1 MGIGNEWER
10 DYDLNEARK
19 HPPSRGEAAH
29 QTQALAKLRAWYE
42 SAPTPE
48 AGGLLVLPTGGGKT
62 FTAVRFLCRN
72 PLSDGYKVLWLAHT
86 HHLLE
91 QALDSFGKRGDAAGE
106 MEVGLIHEP
115 KERLRTRVVSGT
127 PGHSRIAAIT
137 RDDDVVICT
146 LQTAVRGY
154 REKHASLRAFLDA
167 AKGKLMV
174 VFDEAHHAP
183 APSYT
188 EFILALRREEPKMK
202 LLGLTATPMY
212 NDDKREGWLAKLF
225 PQKIL
230 FEVSAS
236 RLIAAGILAK
246 PIPIP
251 CNTRFEPKFDAVQ
264 FQRWRAT
271 YQDVPEDLIT
281 QLAKNQQRNDMI
293 WTTYVDRRLEF
304 GKTIIFADR
313 WFQCDYLREKLLAKG
328 VRVDVVYSH
337 VDADPASVEGRNLR
351 TRDDNAVVLKKFRDG
366 QLDVLI
372 NVRMLTEGTDVPMVQ
387 SVFLTRQTTSPI
399 LLRQMVGRALR
410 GPKFGGTDTANIVL
424 FMDDWREAI
433 QWAELDE
440 LWSKETGES
449 AREPKKRLPLQLVS
463 IDLIRRLARQ
473 MESGEIGPAS
483 FLELLPLGWYVPE
496 FEVEVS
502 GSDDSQY
509 VRPMVL
515 VYDDEKQSYDAFLAE
530 VGKADLHH
538 FNDPALQLDA
548 VKAQMDGWQNKH
560 FTDKRIHAS
569 GLGINLF
576 HLVRHVA
583 QPGGQPPPFFPFEHR
598 EEHDLMPL
606 AKVAAAEDWGPTRT
620 RQRLEAIYL
629 DERRFWRAIFPN
641 FYQFCDQFRLLVEG
655 EIQRT
660 TGAGGRT
667 PPDNV
672 IASPPP
678 PPPGEPSEDLKREVI
693 RRDGSHCLCCGNTR
707 RLQVDHIISRYHG
720 GTNDP
725 ANLQTLCSIC
735 NRDKDIQEMHFRK
748 TGTLLKSAPPLRFP
762 PGFGSADLVDLA
774 QDIQRTINMFYQ
786 CAAVDEIEIKSKGVK
801 RREWRIRLRSN
812 NPRAWFEE
820 HMAELFE
827 RVRAV
832 QAGDRSDPVR
842 SISLEAPDGNKDA
855 FHVSFDEV
863 VAKKVSPPEQ
873 GPVGYVSC
881 ADPAS
886 AVEACDMVG
895 EPLVE
900 FKDHDGKIL
909 HDRFLSWRRK
919 HPEGFYLA
927 IKSKLKGNLHS
938 VSCWHQGSLRF
949 KDSGGSSATKD
960 LKVCAGTQGELA
972 SWARSRGIELS
983 RCAHCL

>member
-1 MGIGNEWER
+1 MSVGNEWDR

-19 HPPSRGEAAH
+19 HPSKRAEAAH

-42 SAPTPE
+42 SAPMPD

-91 QALDSFGKRGDAAGE
+91 QALDSFGKRGDSDDE

-154 REKHASLRAFLDA
+154 REKHAALRAFLDA

-246 PIPIP
+246 PIPIHYK
-251 CNTRFEPKFDAVQ
+251 TEFTPKFDAVQ

-271 YQDVPEDLIT
+271 YQDVPENVIT
-281 QLAKNQQRNDMI
+281 QLALNQQRNDMI
-293 WTTYVDRRLEF
+293 WSTYVDRRQEF

-313 WFQCDYLREKLLAKG
+313 WFQCEYLRKELRAKG
-328 VRVDVVYSH
+328 VRADVVYSH
-337 VDADPASVEGRNLR
+337 VDAEPASVEGRNNR
-351 TRDDNAVVLKKFRDG
+351 TRDDNAKVLNDFRND

-372 NVRMLTEGTDVPMVQ
+372 NVRMLTEGTDVPSVQ

-424 FMDDWREAI
+424 FTDDWREAI

-440 LWSKETGES
+440 LWGTATVGSTVDR
-449 AREPKKRLPLQLVS
+449 RERLPLELVS

-473 MESGEIGPAS
+473 MESGEIGPVS
-483 FLELLPLGWYVPE
+483 FLTLLPLGWYVPE
-496 FEVEVS
+496 FDVEVS
-502 GSDDSQY
+502 GSEDTEHI
-509 VRPMVL
+509 RPMVL
-515 VYDDEKQSYDAFLAE
+515 VYEDEKERYEAFLAH
-530 VGKADLHH
+530 VARGSLGH
-538 FNDPALQLDA
+538 FADPALQLDT
-548 VKAQMDGWQNKH
+548 VKTQMEGWQDE
-560 FTDKRIHAS
+560 FFADKCVRTS

-576 HLVRHVA
+576 HLARHLA
-583 QPGGQPPPFFPFEHR
+583 QTGGQPPPFFPFEHR
-598 EEHDLMPL
+598 DEHDLTPQVKI
-606 AKVAAAEDWGPTRT
+606 AVAEDWGPSRT
-620 RQRLEAIYL
+620 RQQLEGIYH
-629 DERRFWRAIFPN
+629 DERRFWRAMFPSFDLFRN
-641 FYQFCDQFRLLVEG
+641 QFRLLVEA

-660 TGAGGRT
+660 TGAGGTTRQGES
-667 PPDNV
+667 V

-693 RRDGSHCLCCGNTR
+693 RRDGSRCLCCGSTR

-720 GTNDP
+720 GSNDP
-725 ANLQTLCSIC
+725 ANLQTLCAVCNQHVSI
-735 NRDKDIQEMHFRK
+735 REMHFRK
-748 TGTLLKSAPPLRFP
+748 TGTLLKSAPLLQFP
-762 PGFGSADLVDLA
+762 PGFNSADLVELE

-786 CAAVDEIEIKSKGVK
+786 CAAVDEIEIKSKGIK
-801 RREWRIRLRSN
+801 RREWRVRLRSN
-812 NPRAWFEE
+812 NPRTWFEE
-820 HMAELFE
+820 HMGKLFE
-827 RVRAV
+827 RVRAA

-855 FHVSFDEV
+855 FRVSFEEA
-863 VAKKVSPPEQ
+863 VATKVSPSKES
-873 GPVGYVSC
+873 PVGNVSC
-881 ADPAS
+881 NDPVS
-886 AVEACDMVG
+886 ANKPG
-895 EPLVE
+895 
-900 FKDHDGKIL
+900 
-909 HDRFLSWRRK
+909 
-919 HPEGFYLA
+919 
-927 IKSKLKGNLHS
+927 
-938 VSCWHQGSLRF
+938 
-949 KDSGGSSATKD
+949 
-960 LKVCAGTQGELA
+960 
-972 SWARSRGIELS
+972 
-983 RCAHCL
+983 